1 MKKLALIS
9 VMALTAAG
17 CASPTPHIVQTYVP
31 IGTYGNYSCP
41 MLSDEMMR
49 INRRF
54 TELAGVQDV
63 NAREDTIKAG
73 VAAAGLTTAGLGGA
87 ALAGAFGTTA
97 AAYGLYGAA
106 YGTAVP
112 ASATTLGIAGV
123 AAGTAAAAGGGA
135 LIHGNDGNTNQIAL
149 LKGELDTAERAY
161 IQKGCGHH
169 HGHAVVSAAY

>member
-41 MLSDEMMR
+41 MLSDEMLR

-54 TELAGVQDV
+54 TELAGVQDM
-63 NAREDTIKAG
+63 NAREDTIKTG
-73 VAAAGLTTAGLGGA
+73 VAAAGLATAGLGGA
-87 ALAGAFGTTA
+87 ALAGAFAPVTVFGTTQA
-97 AAYGLYGAA
+97 VGS
-106 YGTAVP
+106 TAT
-112 ASATTLGIAGV
+112 SLGIAGV
-123 AAGTAAAAGGGA
+123 AAGTTAAGAG
-135 LIHGNDGNTNQIAL
+135 LLVHGNDGNTNQIAL

-169 HGHAVVSAAY
+169 HGRAVVSAAY

>member
-1 MKKLALIS
+1 MKKFALIS

-17 CASPTPHIVQTYVP
+17 CASPTPHITQTYVP

-41 MLSDEMMR
+41 MLSDEMLR

-54 TELAGVQDV
+54 TELAGVQDM
-63 NAREDTIKAG
+63 NAREDTIKTG
-73 VAAAGLTTAGLGGA
+73 VAAAGLAAAGLGGA
-87 ALAGAFGTTA
+87 ALAGAFAPATFVGAHTVSSSTTA
-97 AAYGLYGAA
+97 
-106 YGTAVP
+106 
-112 ASATTLGIAGV
+112 LGIAGV
-123 AAGTAAAAGGGA
+123 TAGSVAAVGGGA

-169 HGHAVVSAAY
+169 HGRAVVSAAY